1 MKNNKKFQAMK
12 IKKLKIKD
20 LEKLVKIKEKKQKDS
35 L

>member
-1 MKNNKKFQAMK
+1 MKTNKKFSSMK